1 MTGNFFYSKVYKG
14 GFDIKSLENARPRR
28 YNSKIWW
35 SIHKRRFNI
44 VENKNRNTAAI
55 GVFDSGVGGLT
66 VTREIMRQLPNENV
80 VYFGDTARVP
90 YGSKSKNNIIRFSRQ
105 IIRFLKTKNV
115 KAIVIAC
122 NTASALALD
131 TVQEEFDIPIIGVIV
146 PGARA
151 AVRETKNGQ
160 IGVLG
165 TEATIKS
172 ETYTKEIRKLMPE
185 AEVIGKPCPLFV
197 PLVEEGFAKHK
208 ITEEVIDI
216 YLSDMRKSEI
226 DTLILGCT
234 HYPVIREII
243 ADYMGPEVQLI
254 SSGAEAAKYARQCL
268 ETQNLLADRQTPGEN
283 TYYVSDSTEMF
294 IENAGHFLHQDVMGK
309 VFRCNL

>member
-1 MTGNFFYSKVYKG
+1 M
-14 GFDIKSLENARPRR
+14 
-28 YNSKIWW
+28 
-35 SIHKRRFNI
+35 
-44 VENKNRNTAAI
+44 ENKNRNTAAI

-216 YLSDMRKSEI
+216 YLSDMRSRRF

-234 HYPVIREII
+234 HYPLSDQELWHIWRSVHIVNPAYETAMDLKQILEEQKI
-243 ADYMGPEVQLI
+243 ANT
-254 SSGAEAAKYARQCL
+254 SGEPAAY
-268 ETQNLLADRQTPGEN
+268 DF
-283 TYYVSDSTEMF
+283 YVSDAAEKFKKFANSILPYDVDKTQAID
-294 IENAGHFLHQDVMGK
+294 IEDY
-309 VFRCNL
+309 